1 MAAAFLLA
9 ALRTRNCFNLVFLLF
24 TGFQVSWVSSRLRG
38 IADVRAQL
46 LTRPRPLPS
55 PPSLQLLLA
64 MIVGNNALLLW
75 VHVLVA
81 LLSLKQM
88 RAADTV
94 HSNTM
99 RKST

>member
-24 TGFQVSWVSSRLRG
+24 TGFQVSWVSSKLRG

-46 LTRPRPLPS
+46 LTRPRPL